1 MNHRR
6 NVGKSD
12 CRARREHNVVP
23 AHPGNAGGEQF
34 GYDRT
39 YRVLKTACVE
49 RMQAEEVIDHLIFAM
64 NDFVGDAAQT
74 DDMTCVVVKIV
85 GKGDDNAA

>member
-1 MNHRR
+1 
-6 NVGKSD
+6 
-12 CRARREHNVVP
+12 
-23 AHPGNAGGEQF
+23 
-34 GYDRT
+34 
-39 YRVLKTACVE
+39 VE
-49 RMQAEEVIDHLIFAM
+49 RMQAEEVIDHLISAM